1 MQADARPAPTSR
13 RVEGTYYAL
22 TLGSTLAASFIWGI
36 NTLFLLD
43 AGLTNLEAFAAN
55 AFFTAGMVLF
65 EIPTGVVADTWGR
78 RASYLLGT
86 LTLAVTTALYWLMWV
101 WQAPFW
107 AWALVSVLL
116 GLGFTF
122 FSGAVDAWL
131 VDALRATGHRG
142 ALEGVFGR
150 AQVVSGVAML
160 TGSVA
165 GGIIA
170 QATNLGV
177 PFLVR
182 AGVLVAMLVI
192 AAVLMRDL
200 GFTPVRGATP
210 GAAVREVMRA
220 SVRHGLGR
228 PPIRWVMIA
237 TPFTAGVGIYAFYA
251 LQPYLLELGGD
262 DGAYALAGL
271 AAAIISG
278 ASIAGGALAPLVRR
292 LVRRR
297 TTLLLASTATSAAV
311 LVAFFFVQQLWVAIA
326 LLAAWG
332 IASSIGQPAQ
342 RAYLNDMIPSQQRA
356 TVLSFHS
363 LLGSAGGVV
372 IQPAL
377 GRAADVG
384 GYGLSLLWGGVISA
398 LALPFLALSRAQ
410 HDPADTAVAPGEV
423 AAELGDDATGDDG
436 R

>member
-1 MQADARPAPTSR
+1 MSLPTPR

-55 AFFTAGMVLF
+55 AFFTAGMVIF

-86 LTLAVTTALYWLMWV
+86 VTLAVTTFAYWVMWV
-101 WQAPFW
+101 QQAPFW
-107 AWALVSVLL
+107 AWAIVSVLL

-131 VDALRATGHRG
+131 VDALRATGYRG
-142 ALEGVFGR
+142 ALETVFGR
-150 AQVVSGVAML
+150 AQVVAGVAML

-165 GGIIA
+165 GGVIA
-170 QATNLGV
+170 QATDLGV

-210 GAAVREVMRA
+210 MAAVRDVMRS

-228 PPIRWVMIA
+228 PPIRWLMIA
-237 TPFTAGVGIYAFYA
+237 APFTTGVGIYAFYA
-251 LQPYLLELGGD
+251 LQPYLLELGCD

-271 AAAIISG
+271 AAAVISG
-278 ASIAGGALAPLVRR
+278 ASIAGGALAPVVRR

-297 TTLLLASTATSAAV
+297 TTLLLASAATSAAV
-311 LVAFFFVQQLWVAIA
+311 LVAFFFVRELWVAIA

-342 RAYLNDMIPSQQRA
+342 RAYLNDMIPSAQRA

-363 LLGSAGGVV
+363 LLGSAGGVA

-377 GRAADVG
+377 GRAADIG
-384 GYGLSLLWGGVISA
+384 GYGFSLLWGGIISTIA
-398 LALPFLALSRAQ
+398 IPFLAASRAQ
-410 HDPADTAVAPGEV
+410 RDPADTAVAPGEV
-423 AAELGDDATGDDG
+423 VGDPDD
-436 R
+436 RPRTAD